1 MWFEGNEKKKH
12 RMTQLFAMNKWL
24 EGSVPLRVTGKS
36 WGGGIGGV
44 VGINQ
49 LYVLGHGL
57 CEMALR
63 YFTPK

>member
-1 MWFEGNEKKKH
+1 MWFEGNEKKKKH

-49 LYVLGHGL
+49 LYVLGHG
-57 CEMALR
+57 
-63 YFTPK
+63 